1 MRTRFQ
7 DKVAIVTGGAR
18 GIGEGC
24 ARVLAEEGAQVVL
37 ADIREK
43 EAQQVCAS
51 IQEAGGR
58 CTFVATD
65 VLKPDSVQ
73 ACVERVRERFGGL
86 HVLVNNAGT
95 HFPHTIDELSPERW
109 DFLLDLN
116 LKSVFLF
123 CKATLPELRKSRGAI
138 VNMSSMRALSGQP
151 QAVAYCASKAGILG
165 LTMALARDEAPNGVR
180 VNAICPS
187 SVDTPL
193 MNEWIERQ
201 QDPQAVRQACEAAQP
216 MGRMATIE
224 EIGRIVAF
232 LASDDA
238 AFVTGTHIV
247 ADGGARLGY

>member
-1 MRTRFQ
+1 MRARFQ
-7 DKVAIVTGGAR
+7 GKVAIVTGGAR

-24 ARVLAEEGAQVVL
+24 ARVLASEGAQVVL
-37 ADIREK
+37 ADIRAE
-43 EAQQVCAS
+43 EAMRVCAS
-51 IQEAGGR
+51 IQDAGGR
-58 CTFVATD
+58 CAFFATD
-65 VLKPDSVQ
+65 VLKPESIQ
-73 ACVERVRERFGGL
+73 ACAGEVRQRFGGL

-109 DFLLDLN
+109 DFLLGLN
-116 LKSVFLF
+116 LRSVFLF
-123 CKATLPELRKSRGAI
+123 CKAALPELRRTKGAI
-138 VNMSSMRALSGQP
+138 VNMSSMRALGGQP

-165 LTMALARDEAPNGVR
+165 LTMALARDEAANGVR

-201 QDPQAVRQACEAAQP
+201 EDPQAVRRACEATQP

-224 EIGRIVAF
+224 EIGKIAAF

-238 AFVTGTHIV
+238 AFVTGTHII

>member
-1 MRTRFQ
+1 MQARFQ
-7 DKVAIVTGGAR
+7 GKVAIVTGGAR

-24 ARVLAEEGAQVVL
+24 ARVLAQEGSQVVL
-37 ADIREK
+37 ADIREN
-43 EAQQVCAS
+43 EAQQVCAG
-51 IQEAGGR
+51 IQQAGGR
-58 CTFVATD
+58 CAFVATD
-65 VLKPDSVQ
+65 VLKPESVQ
-73 ACVERVRERFGGL
+73 ACVEQVRQRFGGL

-109 DFLLDLN
+109 DFLLGLN

-123 CKATLPELRKSRGAI
+123 CRAALPELRKSKGAI
-138 VNMSSMRALSGQP
+138 VNMSSMRALGGQP

-165 LTMALARDEAPNGVR
+165 LTMALACDEAPNGVR

-201 QDPQAVRQACEAAQP
+201 HDPQAVRQACEAAQP

-224 EIGRIVAF
+224 EIGRIAAF
-232 LASDDA
+232 LASDEA
-238 AFVTGTHIV
+238 AFVTGTHIA